1 MERYLIFEN
10 LGAFN
15 AVNALLNVVFG
26 YPNEGTKTVTYATP
40 VEHPSNGNLAMAIT
54 EEAYEHL
61 TAEQQAATITSL
73 PADWVGP
80 SPMEL

>member
-1 MERYLIFEN
+1 MNRYLIFSSLTE
-10 LGAFN
+10 FN
-15 AVNALLNVVFG
+15 TVNNALNVAFG

-40 VEHPSNGNLAMAIT
+40 VGHPSNGNLAMAIT

-61 TAEQQAATITSL
+61 TLEQQTATITSL

-80 SPMEL
+80 SPMEI